1 MKDLELLELENKAFQ
16 IFLKKMPTMH
26 LTAESSKGFKSIAEQ
41 SVEIAQM
48 FMKTVKETLEA
59 QKEKS

>member
-1 MKDLELLELENKAFQ
+1 MDSARDALEKKAFQ

-26 LTAESSKGFKSIAEQ
+26 LTDESVKGFKSIAEQ

-48 FMKTVKETLEA
+48 FEATFKETLKA
-59 QKEKS
+59 QEDKS